1 MIRSMFSGVT
11 GLRAHQTLMDVIGN
25 NIANVNTNSFKSSR
39 VTFTDVYYQMISS
52 ASAASTDAEGTGGS
66 NPSQIGYGTKVASI
80 DVVNTQ
86 GGYSQTDKTTDL
98 YISGEGYFLVGNSAG
113 SASYTRVG
121 SFKFDESGF
130 LVDGNGNHV
139 LGASILYT
147 TDTNGNLVNANPTE
161 TDSCTLLPESA
172 TTGPYVTTAD
182 GPIAAANL
190 RRIQVN
196 NLDAYSDVSI
206 AKNGTIT
213 GVSDATGEIETLGQI
228 ALAEFNN
235 PDGLTQDGSMYFS
248 VSQNSGEAVIS
259 VPGEDGAG
267 KLISGGL
274 EMSNVDLSK
283 QFTDMIVAQRGFQA
297 NSRVITTSDEILEEL
312 VNLKR

>member
-11 GLRAHQTLMDVIGN
+11 GLRAHQTLMDIIGN

-39 VTFTDVYYQMISS
+39 VTFTDVYYQLVSS
-52 ASAASTDAEGTGGS
+52 ASAPSADAEGMGGS

-98 YISGEGYFLVGNSAG
+98 YISGEGYFLVGNSA
-113 SASYTRVG
+113 SSVNYTRVG
-121 SFKFDESGF
+121 SFKFDESGY

-147 TDTNGNLVNANPTE
+147 KDTDGNLVNANPTE
-161 TDSCTLLPESA
+161 EDSCTLLPESA
-172 TTGPYVTTAD
+172 TTGPYVTAAD
-182 GPIAAANL
+182 GPIVAANL
-190 RRIQVN
+190 RRIQV
-196 NLDAYSDVSI
+196 DVEKYSDISI
-206 AKNGTIT
+206 AKDGTIT

-228 ALAEFNN
+228 ALAKFGN
-235 PDGLTQDGSMYFS
+235 PDGLTQEGSMYLS
-248 VSQNSGEAVIS
+248 ASQNSGEAVIS
-259 VPGEDGAG
+259 VPGDGG
-267 KLISGGL
+267 VGSLVSGGL

-297 NSRVITTSDEILEEL
+297 NSRVITTSDEVLEEL